1 MITKLAYPL
10 RYASFFRFIW
20 HIRNWRAST
29 CLSSTADSGAFR
41 TLLAVKKYALLLLIS
56 LPLLFVAHQARAW
69 GFFGH
74 RLLNRLAVYTLP
86 PAMVGFYKANIEYL
100 TVNATRPDS
109 RRTVVPGEAP
119 KHFLDVDRY
128 GDSAEYKLPRKYA
141 DAVARYGEDSLL
153 RHGIV
158 PWNVVSM
165 KNQLTAA
172 FQARDTDRILRLSA
186 DMGHYIAD
194 ACVPLHTTRNYN
206 GQLTG
211 QRGIHGLW
219 ESRLPEL
226 LSADYDLFSG
236 KAEYL
241 PKPTEAIWAAVIRSH
256 AAADSV
262 LRFEKQLTAQYPE
275 DRKFGYEQRGSQTVR
290 TYSREFSKAYHARLN
305 GQVERQLR
313 YAAALIGDFWFT
325 CWVDGGS
332 PDLRQLQYQPSE
344 TENQRLAREAKET
357 AAAPVVSTPGHDE

>member
-1 MITKLAYPL
+1 M
-10 RYASFFRFIW
+10 
-20 HIRNWRAST
+20 
-29 CLSSTADSGAFR
+29 
-41 TLLAVKKYALLLLIS
+41 KKPWQLLLLCLS
-56 LPLLFVAHQARAW
+56 LLLATRQAHAW

-86 PAMVGFYKANIEYL
+86 PAMIGFYKANIEYL
-100 TVNATRPDS
+100 TTNATRPDS
-109 RRTVVPGEAP
+109 RRMVVPGEAP
-119 KHFLDVDRY
+119 RHFLDVDRY
-128 GDSAEYKLPRKYA
+128 GDSAAYKLPRAYA

-158 PWNVVSM
+158 PWHVVSM

-172 FQARDTDRILRLSA
+172 FQARDANRILHLSA
-186 DMGHYIAD
+186 DLGHYVAD

-211 QRGIHGLW
+211 QRGIHALW
-219 ESRLPEL
+219 ESGLPEL

-236 KAEYL
+236 PAEYL
-241 PKPTEAIWAAVIRSH
+241 ERPSDAIWAAVIRSH
-256 AAADSV
+256 AAVDSV
-262 LRFEKQLTAQYPE
+262 LRFEKALTAQYPE

-290 TYSREFSKAYHARLN
+290 TCSREFSRAYHTRLN

-325 CWVDGGS
+325 CWVDAGS
-332 PDLRQLQYQPSE
+332 PDLSQLPRLPSKAE
-344 TENQRLAREAKET
+344 KQRLEHEAKET
-357 AAAPVVSTPGHDE
+357 AAPVVSGPGHDE

>member
-1 MITKLAYPL
+1 
-10 RYASFFRFIW
+10 
-20 HIRNWRAST
+20 
-29 CLSSTADSGAFR
+29 
-41 TLLAVKKYALLLLIS
+41 VKKYGFSLLIC
-56 LPLLFVAHQARAW
+56 LPLVLVAYRAQAW

-86 PAMVGFYKANIEYL
+86 PGMIGFYKANIDYL

-109 RRTVVPGEAP
+109 RRTVVPDEAP

-141 DAVARYGEDSLL
+141 DAVARYGEDSLQ

-158 PWNVVSM
+158 PWNVVAM

-172 FQARDTDRILRLSA
+172 FKAKDTDRILRLSA
-186 DMGHYIAD
+186 DMGHYVAD
-194 ACVPLHTTRNYN
+194 ACVPLHTTKNYN

-226 LSADYDLFSG
+226 LSSDYDLFTG

-241 PKPTEAIWAAVIRSH
+241 DNPTNAIWAAVIRSH
-256 AAADSV
+256 AAVDSV
-262 LRFEKQLTAQYPE
+262 LLFEKQLTAQMSGDQKY
-275 DRKFGYEQRGSQTVR
+275 GYEQRGNNTVR
-290 TYSREFSKAYHARLN
+290 AYSREFSRAYHARLN
-305 GQVERQLR
+305 GQVERQMR
-313 YAAALIGDFWFT
+313 YAASLIGDFWFT

-332 PDLRQLQYQPSE
+332 PDLRQLPRTPSE
-344 TENQRLAREAKET
+344 KEQQRLELEAKQT
-357 AAAPVVSTPGHDE
+357 AVAPTRVVPGHDE

>member
-1 MITKLAYPL
+1 MRK
-10 RYASFFRFIW
+10 S
-20 HIRNWRAST
+20 
-29 CLSSTADSGAFR
+29 
-41 TLLAVKKYALLLLIS
+41 LLCLLLLV
-56 LPLLFVAHQARAW
+56 PLLLWPLRPQAW

-119 KHFLDVDRY
+119 RHFLDVDRY

-158 PWNVVSM
+158 PWHVASM

-172 FQARDTDRILRLSA
+172 FQAQDTDRILRLSA
-186 DMGHYIAD
+186 DLGHYIAD
-194 ACVPLHTTRNYN
+194 ACVPLHTTKNYN

-226 LSADYDLFSG
+226 LSADYDLFTG
-236 KAEYL
+236 PATYL
-241 PKPTEAIWAAVIRSH
+241 ERPGDAIWAAVIRSH
-256 AAADSV
+256 AAVDSV
-262 LRFEKQLTAQYPE
+262 LRFEKELTAQTPTDQKY
-275 DRKFGYEQRGSQTVR
+275 GYEQRGAQTVR
-290 TYSREFSKAYHARLN
+290 AYSREFSRAYHARLN

-313 YAAALIGDFWFT
+313 YAAALIGDFWYT

-332 PDLRQLQYQPSE
+332 PDLSKLPRTPSE
-344 TENQRLAREAKET
+344 TEQQRLAREAKET
-357 AAAPVVSTPGHDE
+357 AAAPAGSAPGHDD

>member
-1 MITKLAYPL
+1 MKK
-10 RYASFFRFIW
+10 
-20 HIRNWRAST
+20 
-29 CLSSTADSGAFR
+29 TALF
-41 TLLAVKKYALLLLIS
+41 LLHCI
-56 LPLLFVAHQARAW
+56 PLLFCYHPGRAW

-86 PAMVGFYKANIEYL
+86 ASMVGFYKANVEYL
-100 TVNATRPDS
+100 TANATRPDS
-109 RRTVVPGEAP
+109 RRMVVPGEAP

-128 GDSAEYKLPRKYA
+128 GDSAAYRLPRQYA

-158 PWNVVSM
+158 PWNVASM

-172 FQARDTDRILRLSA
+172 FQARDTDRILHLSA
-186 DMGHYIAD
+186 DLGHYLAD

-206 GQLTG
+206 GQLSG

-226 LSADYDLFSG
+226 LGADYDLFSG
-236 KAEYL
+236 RAVYL
-241 PKPTEAIWAAVIRSH
+241 ARPTEAIWAAVIRSH
-256 AAADSV
+256 AAVDSV
-262 LRFEKQLTAQYPE
+262 LHFERALTAQYPE
-275 DRKFGYEQRGSQTVR
+275 DRKFGYEQRGNQTIR
-290 TYSREFSKAYHARLN
+290 TYSREFSAAYHARLN

-313 YAAALIGDFWFT
+313 YAAALIGNFWFT

-332 PDLRQLQYQPSE
+332 PDLSQLPRTPSQVE
-344 TENQRLAREAKET
+344 QQRLEREAKET
-357 AAAPVVSTPGHDE
+357 ATAPVGSAPGHDE

>member
-1 MITKLAYPL
+1 MKKALLFLLLCVP
-10 RYASFFRFIW
+10 
-20 HIRNWRAST
+20 
-29 CLSSTADSGAFR
+29 
-41 TLLAVKKYALLLLIS
+41 LAVA
-56 LPLLFVAHQARAW
+56 VRQARAW

-74 RLLNRLAVYTLP
+74 RLLNRLAVFTLP
-86 PAMVGFYKANIEYL
+86 PAMIGFYKANIDYM

-109 RRTVVPGEAP
+109 RRTVVPDEAP

-128 GDSAEYKLPRKYA
+128 GDSAQFKLPRRYA
-141 DAVARYGEDSLL
+141 DAVAKYGEDSLQ

-158 PWNVVSM
+158 PWNVVRM

-172 FQARDTDRILRLSA
+172 FKERDTDRILRLSA

-194 ACVPLHTTRNYN
+194 ACVPLHTTKNYN

-236 KAEYL
+236 PAPYL
-241 PKPTEAIWAAVIRSH
+241 ENPTDAIWGAVIRSY
-256 AAADSV
+256 AAVDSV
-262 LRFEKQLTAQYPE
+262 LRIEREVTAQFSE
-275 DRKFGYEQRGSQTVR
+275 DTKFGYEQRGSQTIR
-290 TYSREFSKAYHARLN
+290 TYSRDFSREYHKRLN
-305 GQVERQLR
+305 GQVERQMR
-313 YAAALIGDFWFT
+313 YAARLIGGFWYT

-332 PDLRQLQYQPSE
+332 PDLSKLPRNASE
-344 TENQRLAREAKET
+344 SEKQRLEREAKEA
-357 AAAPVVSTPGHDE
+357 AAAPVINVPGHTD

>member
-1 MITKLAYPL
+1 
-10 RYASFFRFIW
+10 
-20 HIRNWRAST
+20 
-29 CLSSTADSGAFR
+29 
-41 TLLAVKKYALLLLIS
+41 VKKPVLFLLIC
-56 LPLLFVAHQARAW
+56 LPLLFFCHPGRAW

-74 RLLNRLAVYTLP
+74 RLLNRLAVFTLP
-86 PAMVGFYKANIEYL
+86 PGMIGFYKANIEYL
-100 TVNATRPDS
+100 TANATRPDS
-109 RRTVVPGEAP
+109 RRMVVPGEAP

-128 GDSAEYKLPRKYA
+128 GDSAAYKLPRTYA

-158 PWNVVSM
+158 PWNVVRM

-172 FQARDTDRILRLSA
+172 FKAKDTDRILSLSA
-186 DMGHYIAD
+186 DLGHYLAD

-236 KAEYL
+236 KAQYIER
-241 PKPTEAIWAAVIRSH
+241 PTDAIWAAVIRSH
-256 AAADSV
+256 AAVDSV
-262 LRFEKQLTAQYPE
+262 LLFEKQLTAQVS
-275 DRKFGYEQRGSQTVR
+275 DDQKFGYEQRGSQTVR

-313 YAAALIGDFWFT
+313 YAAALIGNFWYT

-332 PDLRQLQYQPSE
+332 PDLRQLPYTPSAAE
-344 TENQRLAREAKET
+344 QQCLDREARET
-357 AAAPVVSTPGHDE
+357 ASAPVVSTPGHDE

>member
-1 MITKLAYPL
+1 M
-10 RYASFFRFIW
+10 
-20 HIRNWRAST
+20 
-29 CLSSTADSGAFR
+29 
-41 TLLAVKKYALLLLIS
+41 KKWFALLLFAV
-56 LPLLFVAHQARAW
+56 PLLLLAHRAAAW

-128 GDSAEYKLPRKYA
+128 GDSAEYRLPRKYA

-158 PWNVVSM
+158 PWHVVSM

-172 FQARDTDRILRLSA
+172 FQAKDTDRILRLSA

-226 LSADYDLFSG
+226 LSVDYDLFTGS
-236 KAEYL
+236 AQYL
-241 PKPTEAIWAAVIRSH
+241 PNATDAIWAAVIRSH
-256 AAADSV
+256 AAVDSV
-262 LRFEKQLTAQYPE
+262 LLFEKEATRQFAE
-275 DRKFGYEQRGSQTVR
+275 DRKFGYEQRGSATVR
-290 TYSREFSKAYHARLN
+290 TYSREFSRAYHARLN

-313 YAAALIGDFWFT
+313 YAAGLIGDFWFT

-332 PDLRQLQYQPSE
+332 PDLSTLPRTPSE
-344 TENQRLAREAKET
+344 TERQRLEREAKEL
-357 AAAPVVSTPGHDE
+357 AATPVVAAPGHDD

>member
-1 MITKLAYPL
+1 M
-10 RYASFFRFIW
+10 
-20 HIRNWRAST
+20 
-29 CLSSTADSGAFR
+29 
-41 TLLAVKKYALLLLIS
+41 KKYGYLLLIC
-56 LPLLFVAHQARAW
+56 LPLLFVAHRAYAW

-86 PAMVGFYKANIEYL
+86 PGMFGFYKANIEYL

-172 FQARDTDRILRLSA
+172 FKAKDTDRILSLSA

-194 ACVPLHTTRNYN
+194 ACVPLHTTHNYN

-219 ESRLPEL
+219 ESRLPEIL
-226 LSADYDLFSG
+226 AANYDFFTG
-236 KAEYL
+236 PAPYL
-241 PKPTEAIWAAVIRSH
+241 ERPSETIWATVGRSN
-256 AAADSV
+256 AALDSV
-262 LRFEKQLTAQYPE
+262 LHFEKELTEKFAE
-275 DRKFGYEQRGSQTVR
+275 DKKYGFEERGNQTVR
-290 TYSREFSKAYHARLN
+290 VYSKEFSREYHQRLM
-305 GQVERQLR
+305 GQVERQMRLAQR
-313 YAAALIGDFWFT
+313 LIGAFWYT
-325 CWVDGGS
+325 CWVDAGQ
-332 PDLRQLQYQPSE
+332 PDLDALPKQPSQKE
-344 TENQRLAREAKET
+344 QLRLAREAKEQQQAPT
-357 AAAPVVSTPGHDE
+357 ATIHGHEE

>member
-1 MITKLAYPL
+1 
-10 RYASFFRFIW
+10 
-20 HIRNWRAST
+20 
-29 CLSSTADSGAFR
+29 
-41 TLLAVKKYALLLLIS
+41 VKKYGILLLCGLS
-56 LPLLFVAHQARAW
+56 LLLCARQAQAW

-100 TVNATRPDS
+100 TANATRPDS

-128 GDSAEYKLPRKYA
+128 GDSAEYKMPRRYA
-141 DAVARYGEDSLL
+141 DAVARYGEDSLQQ
-153 RHGIV
+153 HGIV

-172 FQARDTDRILRLSA
+172 FQARDTDRIMRLSA

-194 ACVPLHTTRNYN
+194 ACVPLHTTKNYN

-226 LSADYDLFSG
+226 LSTDYDLFTG
-236 KAEYL
+236 KAKYIE
-241 PKPTEAIWAAVIRSH
+241 KPSDAIWAAVIRSH
-256 AAADSV
+256 AAVDSV
-262 LRFEKQLTAQYPE
+262 LRFEKELTAQYAG
-275 DRKFGYEQRGSQTVR
+275 DQKFGYEQRGSQTVR
-290 TYSREFSKAYHARLN
+290 TYSREFSRAYHAKLN

-313 YAAALIGDFWFT
+313 YAAALIGDFWYT

-332 PDLRQLQYQPSE
+332 PDLSKLPRTPSE
-344 TENQRLAREAKET
+344 NEKQRLERELKET
-357 AAAPVVSTPGHDE
+357 AAAPAATVPGHDE

>member
-1 MITKLAYPL
+1 
-10 RYASFFRFIW
+10 
-20 HIRNWRAST
+20 
-29 CLSSTADSGAFR
+29 
-41 TLLAVKKYALLLLIS
+41 VKKNGSLLLIC
-56 LPLLFVAHQARAW
+56 LPLLFIAFRAQAW

-86 PAMVGFYKANIEYL
+86 PGMIGFYKANIDYL

-172 FQARDTDRILRLSA
+172 FRAKNTDRILSLSA
-186 DMGHYIAD
+186 DLGHYVAD

-226 LSADYDLFSG
+226 LSSDYDLFSG
-236 KAEYL
+236 RAQYL
-241 PKPTEAIWAAVIRSH
+241 ERPSEAIWAAVIRSH
-256 AAADSV
+256 AAVDSV
-262 LRFEKQLTAQYPE
+262 LRFEKQLTAEYAE
-275 DRKFGYEQRGSQTVR
+275 DQKFGYEQRGSATIR
-290 TYSREFSKAYHARLN
+290 AYSRDFSKAYHARLN
-305 GQVERQLR
+305 GQVERQMR
-313 YAAALIGDFWFT
+313 YAASLIGNFWYT

-332 PDLRQLQYQPSE
+332 PDLRQLQYQPSAAE
-344 TENQRLAREAKET
+344 QLRLDLEAKET
-357 AAAPVVSTPGHDE
+357 AGKPAAPAPGHDE

>member
-1 MITKLAYPL
+1 MKK
-10 RYASFFRFIW
+10 
-20 HIRNWRAST
+20 
-29 CLSSTADSGAFR
+29 TALF
-41 TLLAVKKYALLLLIS
+41 LLHCI
-56 LPLLFVAHQARAW
+56 PLLFCYHPGRAW

-74 RLLNRLAVYTLP
+74 RMLNRLAVYTLP
-86 PAMVGFYKANIEYL
+86 PGMIGFYKANIEYL
-100 TVNATRPDS
+100 TANATRPDS
-109 RRTVVPGEAP
+109 RRMVVPGEAP

-128 GDSAEYKLPRKYA
+128 GDSAAYRLPRQYA

-158 PWNVVSM
+158 PWNVASM

-172 FQARDTDRILRLSA
+172 FQARDTDRILHLSA
-186 DMGHYIAD
+186 DLGHYLAD

-206 GQLTG
+206 GQLSG

-236 KAEYL
+236 RAVYL
-241 PKPTEAIWAAVIRSH
+241 DRPTETIWAAVIRSH
-256 AAADSV
+256 AAVDSV
-262 LRFEKQLTAQYPE
+262 LRFEKELTAQSPE
-275 DRKFGYEQRGSQTVR
+275 DRKFGYEQRGNQTIR
-290 TYSREFSKAYHARLN
+290 TYSREFSAAYHARLN

-313 YAAALIGDFWFT
+313 YAAALIGNFWFT

-332 PDLRQLQYQPSE
+332 PDLSQLPRTPSQAE
-344 TENQRLAREAKET
+344 QQRLEREAKET
-357 AAAPVVSTPGHDE
+357 ATAPVGSAPGHDE

>member
-1 MITKLAYPL
+1 
-10 RYASFFRFIW
+10 
-20 HIRNWRAST
+20 
-29 CLSSTADSGAFR
+29 
-41 TLLAVKKYALLLLIS
+41 VKKYQ
-56 LPLLFVAHQARAW
+56 LLFLLCVSLLAISRRADAW

-86 PAMVGFYKANIEYL
+86 PAMVGFYKANIDYL

-128 GDSAEYKLPRKYA
+128 GDSAEFKMPRKYA
-141 DAVARYGEDSLL
+141 DAIARYGEDSLL

-172 FQARDTDRILRLSA
+172 FKAKDTDRIMRLSA

-194 ACVPLHTTRNYN
+194 ACVPLHTTKNYN
-206 GQLTG
+206 GQLSG

-226 LSADYDLFSG
+226 LSSDYDLFTG
-236 KAEYL
+236 KAKYIED
-241 PKPTEAIWAAVIRSH
+241 PTKTIWAAVIRSH
-256 AAADSV
+256 AAVDSV
-262 LRFEKQLTAQYPE
+262 LRFEKELTAQYPE
-275 DRKFGYEQRGSQTVR
+275 DQKYGYEQRGSQTVR
-290 TYSREFSKAYHARLN
+290 AYSREFSRAYHTKLN
-305 GQVERQLR
+305 GQVERQMR
-313 YAAALIGDFWFT
+313 YAATLIGDFWYT

-332 PDLRQLQYQPSE
+332 PDLNKLPRTPSE
-344 TENQRLAREAKET
+344 TEKQRLERELKE
-357 AAAPVVSTPGHDE
+357 AAQAPVIAAPGHDE

>member
-1 MITKLAYPL
+1 M
-10 RYASFFRFIW
+10 
-20 HIRNWRAST
+20 
-29 CLSSTADSGAFR
+29 
-41 TLLAVKKYALLLLIS
+41 KKYGLLLLFFV
-56 LPLLFVAHQARAW
+56 PLFFVARQAQAW

-86 PAMVGFYKANIEYL
+86 PGMIGFYKANIDYL
-100 TVNATRPDS
+100 MVNATRPDS
-109 RRTVVPGEAP
+109 RRAVVPGEAP

-128 GDSAEYKLPRKYA
+128 GDSAGFKLPRKYA

-165 KNQLTAA
+165 KNRLTAA
-172 FQARDTDRILRLSA
+172 FKAKNTDRILSLSA
-186 DMGHYIAD
+186 DLGHYVAD

-206 GQLTG
+206 GQLTN

-236 KAEYL
+236 RAEYL
-241 PKPTEAIWAAVIRSH
+241 ERPSDAIWAAVIRSH
-256 AAADSV
+256 AAVDSV
-262 LRFEKQLTAQYPE
+262 LRFEKELTAQYPE
-275 DRKFGYEQRGSQTVR
+275 DRKFGYEQRGNQTIR
-290 TYSREFSKAYHARLN
+290 TYSREFSATYHARLN

-313 YAAALIGDFWFT
+313 YAAALIGNFWFA

-332 PDLRQLQYQPSE
+332 PDLSQLPRTPSQAE
-344 TENQRLAREAKET
+344 QQRLEREARET
-357 AAAPVVSTPGHDE
+357 AAAPVGSAPGHDE

>member
-1 MITKLAYPL
+1 MLL
-10 RYASFFRFIW
+10 L
-20 HIRNWRAST
+20 
-29 CLSSTADSGAFR
+29 CLP
-41 TLLAVKKYALLLLIS
+41 ALLL
-56 LPLLFVAHQARAW
+56 PRPVQAW

-86 PAMVGFYKANIEYL
+86 PAMVGFYKAHIEYL

-109 RRTVVPGEAP
+109 RRSVVPGEAP

-128 GDSAEYKLPRKYA
+128 GDSAAYRLPRRYA

-158 PWNVVSM
+158 PWHVVSM

-172 FQARDTDRILRLSA
+172 FQARDTDRILHLSA
-186 DMGHYIAD
+186 DLGHYVAD

-211 QRGIHGLW
+211 QHGIHGLW

-226 LSADYDLFSG
+226 LSGDYDLFSG
-236 KAEYL
+236 PAQYL
-241 PKPTEAIWAAVIRSH
+241 PQPTEAIWAAVARAH
-256 AAADSV
+256 AAVDSV
-262 LRFEKQLTAQYPE
+262 LRVEKALTARYAE
-275 DRKFGYEQRGSQTVR
+275 DRKFGYEARGSQTVR
-290 TYSREFSKAYHARLN
+290 TYSHEFSRAYHAGLH

-313 YAAALIGDFWFT
+313 YAAALIGDFWYT
-325 CWVDGGS
+325 CWVDAGS
-332 PDLRQLQYQPSE
+332 PDLSQLPRMPSASE
-344 TENQRLAREAKET
+344 QQRLDREAKDT
-357 AAAPVVSTPGHDE
+357 AAAPATSAPGHDE